1 MVNHEDTKG
10 KFPWE
15 LGKRISQAAKVFTE
29 RKLLFKGY
37 VTLFA
42 TNAVA
47 IISIGNSMIC
57 SEIWHKY
64 HE

>member
-1 MVNHEDTKG
+1 MDVSMVNHEETKG

-29 RKLLFKGY
+29 RKLLFSFKGH

-42 TNAVA
+42 AIFLLKAKTCLRTN
-47 IISIGNSMIC
+47 
-57 SEIWHKY
+57 
-64 HE
+64 

>member
-1 MVNHEDTKG
+1 MEVSMVNHEETKG
-10 KFPWE
+10 NFLWE

-42 TNAVA
+42 A
-47 IISIGNSMIC
+47 IFLLKAKTCLRININ
-57 SEIWHKY
+57 
-64 HE
+64 